1 MKART
6 LPELKAELIA
16 CRNRQIEA
24 ARRRDVIGMKQ
35 EHRHEQHIQNKIK
48 ELLIQEQKAKALQP
62 WRDYS
67 RIPGSDPFEEDE
79 R

>member
-24 ARRRDVIGMKQ
+24 ARKRDVIGMKQ
-35 EHRHEQHIQNKIK
+35 EHRHEVNIQNKIREIMK
-48 ELLIQEQKAKALQP
+48 ENKNENV
-62 WRDYS
+62 
-67 RIPGSDPFEEDE
+67 
-79 R
+79 

>member
-16 CRNRQIEA
+16 CRQRQYEA

-35 EHRHEQHIQNKIK
+35 EHRHEVNIQNKIREIMK
-48 ELLIQEQKAKALQP
+48 GTGK
-62 WRDYS
+62 
-67 RIPGSDPFEEDE
+67 
-79 R
+79 